1 MQFRF
6 ALEAVGAS
14 VIYVDVLELKS
25 SENAT
30 VMSYG
35 GNSRNVFS
43 HLIIYWVYL
52 LLFLYTLLDIVNNY
66 LNFWIFSE

>member
-43 HLIIYWVYL
+43 HLITYWVYL
-52 LLFLYTLLDIVNNY
+52 LLFLIYFVGY
-66 LNFWIFSE
+66 CK